1 MARKRRTTSATD
13 ANMDSMLDTLTNVV
27 GVLVIVLVSV
37 MLGAQEAASKIES
50 VVEQIDQ
57 KEVERIKEN
66 NTRSRA
72 EIAKIKRKIEKEQRE
87 EKRDPAQEL
96 ERLERE
102 AKKLEEEAE
111 EDAKRAEELEKKNRE
126 ATQKVA
132 AEKRRLEEQ
141 LKQLEQATKQ
151 YAAERQALAIQ
162 LEQME
167 KPETPPIK
175 EVRLPNPRTLPTDKD
190 GKPLKLERVIVLC
203 REGKIFPI
211 VDGVTRKEA
220 EKKLDFTV
228 KQKRLDIEADN
239 WLVDDPKTLAAL
251 EDNLPTND
259 NFNLSLELINKRVHV
274 VMTPKKNGGETP
286 PQAQRGDFARA
297 MKLTN
302 PRSIYFRYFVV
313 SDSFEQY
320 LEMRTYTDAAGF
332 MAGWEPKP
340 PDYLHKV
347 ALKYNIGE
355 KPPPAPPSP
364 PGTTPSPAPAADQY
378 IERMKNAV
386 ID

>member
-37 MLGAQEAASKIES
+37 MLGAQEAASKIEA
-50 VVEQIDQ
+50 VVEQLDQ
-57 KEVERIKEN
+57 KEVEQIKEN
-66 NTRSRA
+66 NARSRA
-72 EIAKIKRKIEKEQRE
+72 EIAKIKRKIEKEQRDE
-87 EKRDPAQEL
+87 NRDPEKEL
-96 ERLERE
+96 KRLEEE
-102 AKKLEEEAE
+102 AKKLEQEAAD
-111 EDAKRAEELEKKNRE
+111 DARKAEELEKKNRE

-132 AEKRRLEEQ
+132 AEKQRLEEQ
-141 LKQLEQATKQ
+141 IKQLEQATKQ
-151 YAAERQALAIQ
+151 YELERQALALK
-162 LEQME
+162 LEKME
-167 KPETPPIK
+167 RPDAPPIK
-175 EVRLPNPRTLPTDKD
+175 EVRLPNPRTLPTDKE
-190 GKPLKLERVIVLC
+190 GKPLTLERVIVLC

-211 VDGVTRKEA
+211 VDGVTRKEV

-239 WLVDDPKTLAAL
+239 WLVDDPKTLSTL
-251 EDNLPTND
+251 EDNLPSDD

-286 PQAQRGDFARA
+286 PQAQRGEFARA

-313 SDSFEQY
+313 SDSFEHY
-320 LEMRTYTDAAGF
+320 LEMRKFTDAAGF
-332 MAGWEPKP
+332 MAGWEPKL

-355 KPPPAPPSP
+355 KPPPAPPPP
-364 PGTTPSPAPAADQY
+364 PGSTPPPAPAADQY
-378 IERMKNAV
+378 IERMRNSV